1 MTLRALGVYR
11 ESEFSPGKVGP
22 DAAILEAVL
31 ANLAAQG
38 VSTSAVH
45 PAEFIAE
52 RGSRPA
58 LIMAMCQGEAA
69 LRCLAGAQAAGAL
82 VINSPQAIRSCYR
95 DRLGA
100 ILKEA
105 GTPMPD
111 GVLVE
116 TGAKFDRR
124 AIGTL
129 DAARGIYV
137 KRGDLHALFEG
148 DVRRACD
155 EAALARV
162 LRDFAS
168 RGIRL
173 AYLQQAVEGRVVK
186 FYGVTG
192 TDYFSVADPDAAL
205 SGSLLGRLHQ
215 AAQAAAMALGLEV
228 WGGDAIVDGVDFK
241 IVDFNDWPSFE
252 RVRTPAAAAIA
263 RRALER
269 FREKIESR
277 K

>member
-11 ESEFSPGKVGP
+11 ESEFSPGKVGA
-22 DAAILEAVL
+22 DAAILDAVL
-31 ANLAAQG
+31 AILNARGL
-38 VSTSAVH
+38 STSATS
-45 PAEFIAE
+45 PAEFISDHGP
-52 RGSRPA
+52 RCA
-58 LIMAMCQGEAA
+58 LIMAMCQSEAA
-69 LRCLAGAQAAGAL
+69 LRCLADAQEAGAL
-82 VINSPQAIRSCYR
+82 VINSARAIRSCYR

-105 GTPMPD
+105 GTPVPE

-116 TGAKFDRR
+116 TGAGLDRC
-124 AIGTL
+124 AIGRL
-129 DAARGIYV
+129 DPARGIYV

-148 DVRRACD
+148 DVRHAPD
-155 EAALARV
+155 EAALAMV
-162 LRDFAS
+162 LRDFAA

-205 SGSLLGRLHQ
+205 SGALLDRLHQ
-215 AAQAAAMALGLEV
+215 VAQTAAMALGLEV
-228 WGGDAIVDGVDFK
+228 WGGDAIVDGMGFK

-252 RVRTPAAAAIA
+252 SVRIPAAAAIA
-263 RRALER
+263 RRALSLLR
-269 FREKIESR
+269 PGR